1 MANPFANL
9 VARGRL
15 LTDVPLAPRT
25 TWRIGG
31 AARWFL
37 SPASPEEVTGL
48 LARWPPEIPRLVL
61 GGGSNLL
68 VADAGW
74 PGAVLDLT
82 YGMQRIYTLNDPS
95 GQEETVIVHAD
106 AGAST
111 SALAHFARLHG
122 LSGAEFLGGIP
133 GTIGGALRM
142 NAGAH
147 GGEIRGILI
156 EAELL
161 DETGQHHCLAV
172 ERLGMG
178 YRRCGAPDGW
188 LFLAGRFRL
197 RRGDPEAIR
206 ATMRGFNQRRRA
218 SQPLELPSA
227 GSVFKNPPEGPRA
240 WELIARAGM
249 RGATCGDAQVA
260 VKHGNFFVN
269 RGQAT
274 ADDMLTLIRRVQDA
288 VERDSSIRLEL
299 EIKLAGHQER
309 M

>member
-1 MANPFANL
+1 MPNPFTGL
-9 VARGRL
+9 VARGRML
-15 LTDVPLAPRT
+15 NDLPLAPRT

-37 SPASPEEVTGL
+37 SPASPEELADL

-82 YGMQRIYTLNDPS
+82 YGMQRIYTLHDPS
-95 GQEETVIVHAD
+95 DGEEEVTVHAD

-111 SALAHFARLHG
+111 SALAHFARLRG

-133 GTIGGALRM
+133 GSIGGALRM
-142 NAGAH
+142 NAGAY
-147 GGEIRGILI
+147 GGEIRGILR

-161 DETGQHHCLAV
+161 DETGQRHCLPV

-178 YRRCGAPDGW
+178 YRRCGVPEAW
-188 LFLAGRFRL
+188 LFLAARFRL
-197 RRGDPEAIR
+197 RRGDPETIR

-227 GSVFKNPPEGPRA
+227 GSVFKNPPGEYKA

-249 RGATCGDAQVA
+249 RGATCGDAQVS

-274 ADDMLTLIRRVQDA
+274 ANDMLTLICRVRDA
-288 VERDSSIRLEL
+288 VERDSAIRLDL
-299 EIKLAGHQER
+299 EIRLAGHQER